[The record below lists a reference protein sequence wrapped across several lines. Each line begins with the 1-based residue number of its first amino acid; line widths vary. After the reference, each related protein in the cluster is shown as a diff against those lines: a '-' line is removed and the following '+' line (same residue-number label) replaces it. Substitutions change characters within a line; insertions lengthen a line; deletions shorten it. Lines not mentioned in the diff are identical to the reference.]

1 MVRDE
6 SERNHE
12 HGLLTGRSDLFQ
24 DFLKRRSEPCLV
36 SSARTLPRHP
46 SSERRQSTE
55 HEGHRLGQF
64 PFIRSPPS
72 MSFFGRLWA
81 VNTTTG
87 SWKLLCARSSRPSRT
102 FAANMP
108 ISAGS
113 VFQLSTYAT
122 SGRRPTVESA
132 APPAVQ
138 TAPPLLRG
146 CNAVT

>member
-64 PFIRSPPS
+64 PFIRAPSVDEFLREAVGGEHDDRVVETPLCEGPGTPPALPPEPP
-72 MSFFGRLWA
+72 R
-81 VNTTTG
+81 
-87 SWKLLCARSSRPSRT
+87 
-102 FAANMP
+102 
-108 ISAGS
+108 
-113 VFQLSTYAT
+113 Y
-122 SGRRPTVESA
+122 RRPRV
-132 APPAVQ
+132 
-138 TAPPLLRG
+138 PPL
-146 CNAVT
+146 A